1 MTVFTLVLSMSKS
14 SLRPIKAHNVRI
26 IPLQQR
32 RSPLPANMHTLTA
45 AAPSSPFN
53 NITSSQRLT
62 QKPNAIT
69 VFRKHR
75 FVVIMLTINDLQA
88 AVAAAIK
95 SDNHPA
101 THPPSFYRLGRA
113 GG

>member
-1 MTVFTLVLSMSKS
+1 MSKS
-14 SLRPIKAHNVRI
+14 SLGPIKAHNVRI

-53 NITSSQRLT
+53 NITSSQGLT

-101 THPPSFYRLGRA
+101 THPCTHHRFTG
-113 GG
+113 